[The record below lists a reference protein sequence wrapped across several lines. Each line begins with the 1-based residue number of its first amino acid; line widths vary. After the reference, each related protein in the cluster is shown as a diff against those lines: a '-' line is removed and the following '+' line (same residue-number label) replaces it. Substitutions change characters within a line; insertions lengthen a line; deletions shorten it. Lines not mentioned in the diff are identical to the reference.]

1 VGTDGTLFLEGLV
14 KTFGRKDAVRGV
26 TFTMESGEVVGLLGP
41 NGAGKTTVFY
51 MVVGFI
57 RPTAGRIWLGGK
69 DISGLPMYKRARLGI
84 SYLPQ
89 EIGAFPFWQRPSET
103 LSGTFILK
111 GIAGHE
117 ERANELLEAVGLGGE
132 DRPAD
137 QYSGGM
143 KQKLRI
149 TQALSHAPRLLILD
163 EPTTGLDVRERL
175 RLLRVIERLR
185 DRVDVILST
194 HHPEDVAAICDAI
207 LILHRG
213 RVVASGSPGAVT
225 ATAGG
230 RVYEVT
236 LRSASLP
243 AESEYEISAVGRGD
257 GTLRLRVVGDA
268 PAGAR
273 PVEPRLE
280 DAYLLLTRD

>member
-1 VGTDGTLFLEGLV
+1 MNVRLENLTLNYGNRAALNDVTASLDGRTL
-14 KTFGRKDAVRGV
+14 GV
-26 TFTMESGEVVGLLGP
+26 LGA
-41 NGAGKTTVFY
+41 NASGKTSLLKILAGVQAA
-51 MVVGFI
+51 
-57 RPTAGRIWLGGK
+57 TAGRAFIDGNAVHTGRR
-69 DISGLPMYKRARLGI
+69 PGI

-89 EIGAFPFWQRPSET
+89 EIGSFPFWQRPSET

-117 ERANELLEAVGLGGE
+117 ERAKELLEAVGLGGE

-163 EPTTGLDVRERL
+163 EPTTGLDTRERL

-185 DRVDVILST
+185 DRVDVIFST
-194 HHPEDVAAICDAI
+194 HQPEDVAAICDAI

-213 RVVASGSPGAVT
+213 RVAASGSPDAVT
-225 ATAGG
+225 AMAAG
-230 RVYEVT
+230 RVHEVT
-236 LRSASLP
+236 LRAASLP
-243 AESEYEISAVGRGD
+243 AESEYEISAVGRD
-257 GTLRLRVVGDA
+257 GGALRLRVVGDA

-273 PVEPRLE
+273 PLEPRLE
-280 DAYLLLTRD
+280 DACLLLTRD

>member
-1 VGTDGTLFLEGLV
+1 MNVSFESLTLKYGNRAALSDVTASLDGRI
-14 KTFGRKDAVRGV
+14 FGV
-26 TFTMESGEVVGLLGP
+26 LGA
-41 NGAGKTTVFY
+41 NASGKTSLLKILAGVQAA
-51 MVVGFI
+51 
-57 RPTAGRIWLGGK
+57 TAGRVSIDGSAIHPGRR
-69 DISGLPMYKRARLGI
+69 PGI

-89 EIGAFPFWQRPSET
+89 EMGAFPFWQRPSET

-117 ERANELLEAVGLGGE
+117 ERAKELLEAVGLGGE

-185 DRVDVILST
+185 DRVDVVFST

-207 LILHRG
+207 LVLHRG
-213 RVVASGSPGAVT
+213 RVVAAGSPGVVT
-225 ATAGG
+225 AMAAG
-230 RVYEVT
+230 RVHEVT
-236 LRSASLP
+236 LRTASLP

-273 PVEPRLE
+273 PLEPRLD